1 MTKKQTPTV
10 KGLTEEQQ
18 AQFERLTTLQK
29 GMVVH
34 TLKGKKPSEAHR
46 LAGGKC
52 KNESRRTNLASEI
65 LLVPAVASLLHSIRG
80 DVAVEAKIDAV
91 YVLNR
96 LVEIDQMD
104 VIDILNDDMT
114 FKPLSGWPKVWR
126 QFLSGFDIAEMFNG
140 KGDDREMSGILKKI
154 KWPDKVKNLE
164 LLGKHASIN
173 AFKEIT
179 ETKHTFENLPDDQL
193 EREIQKRMAE
203 LNVK

>member
-1 MTKKQTPTV
+1 MTKKQAPTV

-18 AQFERLTTLQK
+18 AQFDRLTTLQK
-29 GMVVH
+29 GVVVF
-34 TLKGKKPSEAHR
+34 TLKGKKPSEAHK

-80 DVAVEAKIDAV
+80 DVAVEAKIDAL

-96 LVEIDQMD
+96 LAEIDQMD
-104 VIDILNDDMT
+104 VIDILNDDLSV
-114 FKPLSGWPKVWR
+114 KNLHQWPKIWRQYLSGIDVSEVFESNDNQKV
-126 QFLSGFDIAEMFNG
+126 LVGLI
-140 KGDDREMSGILKKI
+140 KKI

-164 LLGKHASIN
+164 LLGKCASIN
-173 AFKEIT
+173 AFKEVS
-179 ETKHTFENLPDDQL
+179 EVKHTFENLPDDQL

-203 LNVK
+203 LNAK